1 MPLFQIWQEA
11 VLVSWNQVWSS
22 FVGFL
27 PSFVGAVVVFVVG
40 ILVAGWVKRLLEEI
54 LKVLRLE
61 DLSQSS
67 GFTGYL
73 KKAEIRM
80 TATELVGEVVKWLLL
95 LVFFIAAAEILG
107 LAIVSTALTGLLG
120 YIPNVFAAALIL
132 GAGAFIATLADGL
145 VRGAL
150 ATVDHDAAKPVGKL
164 ARWVVLLVAFFAAVD
179 QLKIAQALVDTF
191 FQGLT
196 WTLVLIIGLSVGL
209 GGKDLVARVLD
220 EWYKKLQHK

>member
-1 MPLFQIWQEA
+1 MPLFQVWQEA

-67 GFTGYL
+67 GFANYL

-80 TATELVGEVVKWLLL
+80 TATEIVGEVVKWLLL

-132 GAGAFIATLADGL
+132 GAGAFIANLADGL

-209 GGKDLVARVLD
+209 GGKDLVAKILD
-220 EWYKKLQHK
+220 EWYKRLQHK

>member
-1 MPLFQIWQEA
+1 MPLFQVWQEA

-27 PSFVGAVVVFVVG
+27 PSFVGAVIVFVVG

-67 GFTGYL
+67 GFANYL
-73 KKAEIRM
+73 KRADIKM
-80 TATELVGEVVKWLLL
+80 TATGLVGEVVKWLLL

-132 GAGAFIATLADGL
+132 GAGAFIANLADGL

-164 ARWVVLLVAFFAAVD
+164 ARWVVLLVTFFAAVD

-196 WTLVLIIGLSVGL
+196 WTLVLVIGLSVGL

-220 EWYKKLQHK
+220 EWYKRLQHK